1 MLVLAS
7 PLMVSSE
14 IHQTA
19 TCAANGGSVDAP
31 TQRSAARQGR
41 ADCRLAVPNISFSES
56 PLLAWAALT
65 VCAVVITWAG
75 TALSRHADI
84 LAEKLNVGRTW
95 IGLILLA
102 TITSL
107 PELMTGLSAVTIVGA
122 PDIAVGDIMGS
133 CTINLLLFALVDLL
147 YREQPLFRVASQGH
161 LLAAGFGIILLAI
174 ASFSLLTVQSGQSWA
189 IGHVSVA
196 TPVLLALYLLAAR
209 TVFLHERRHR
219 ADTET
224 TVRHAD
230 VSISSSIRGTGIA
243 ALFVVVAGTGLAFA
257 GEGVAVAMAWDSS
270 FVGTVFVALATSLPE
285 ATVVIAAVRLRAP
298 DLALGNLLGSN
309 LFNLAILGIDD
320 LAYRPGPLFAAV
332 APIHAVTAV
341 CALLMTGMVIVGLTY
356 RPERRLFRMFG
367 WVSIGLLAVYI
378 LNLSI
383 ILRSSSLEST
393 HAGRNRDAAPAILTK
408 GAPRQLTPITAIETA
423 NES

>member
-1 MLVLAS
+1 MPDVSLA
-7 PLMVSSE
+7 
-14 IHQTA
+14 
-19 TCAANGGSVDAP
+19 
-31 TQRSAARQGR
+31 
-41 ADCRLAVPNISFSES
+41 ES

-65 VCAVVITWAG
+65 VCAGVIAWAG

-84 LAEKLNVGRTW
+84 LGEKLNVGRTW

-133 CTINLLLFALVDLL
+133 CTINLLLLVLVDLL
-147 YREQPLFRVASQGH
+147 YREQPLFRAASQGH

-174 ASFSLLTVQSGQSWA
+174 ASFSLLTSQGGKSWA

-196 TPVLLALYLLAAR
+196 TPVLLAVYLLAAR

-219 ADTET
+219 AETEAT
-224 TVRHAD
+224 IRHAD
-230 VSISSSIRGTGIA
+230 ASISSAVRGTVIA
-243 ALFVVVAGTGLAFA
+243 ALFVGSAGTGLAFA
-257 GEGVAVAMAWDSS
+257 GEAVAVSMDWDSS

-298 DLALGNLLGSN
+298 DLAVGNLLGSN
-309 LFNLAILGIDD
+309 LFNLAVLAIDD
-320 LAYRPGPLFAAV
+320 VAYRPGPLFTAV
-332 APIHAVTAV
+332 APIHAVTAA
-341 CALLMTGMVIVGLTY
+341 CALLMTGIVVVGLTY
-356 RPERRLFRMFG
+356 RPERRLFGMFG
-367 WVSIGLLAVYI
+367 WVGFGLLAAYL

-383 ILRSSSLEST
+383 IASVES
-393 HAGRNRDAAPAILTK
+393 
-408 GAPRQLTPITAIETA
+408 
-423 NES
+423 

>member
-1 MLVLAS
+1 MPGVSLA
-7 PLMVSSE
+7 
-14 IHQTA
+14 
-19 TCAANGGSVDAP
+19 
-31 TQRSAARQGR
+31 
-41 ADCRLAVPNISFSES
+41 ES

-65 VCAVVITWAG
+65 LCAGVITWAG
-75 TALSRHADI
+75 TVLSRHADI

-133 CTINLLLFALVDLL
+133 CTINLLLFVLVDFL

-174 ASFSLLTVQSGQSWA
+174 AGLSLLTSQSGQSLA

-196 TPVLLALYLLAAR
+196 TPILLAFYLLAAR

-219 ADTET
+219 ADAEAA
-224 TVRHAD
+224 VRHAD
-230 VSISSSIRGTGIA
+230 ASLSSAVRGTGIA
-243 ALFVVVAGTGLAFA
+243 ALFVVAAGTGLAFA
-257 GEGVAVAMAWDSS
+257 GEAVAVSMAWDSS
-270 FVGTVFVALATSLPE
+270 FVGTIFVALATSLPE

-332 APIHAVTAV
+332 APIHAARPF
-341 CALLMTGMVIVGLTY
+341 AL
-356 RPERRLFRMFG
+356 F
-367 WVSIGLLAVYI
+367 
-378 LNLSI
+378 
-383 ILRSSSLEST
+383 
-393 HAGRNRDAAPAILTK
+393 
-408 GAPRQLTPITAIETA
+408 
-423 NES
+423 